1 MSKCSPKRAGA
12 RTCSNACAYFGL
24 LSLSLPP
31 DTVLAAAPITPAVVE
46 TTAPVTS
53 AAAPATEHAD
63 NKQTAAAAN
72 NTDIVRMM
80 HTLNAGPIFR
90 GNTSARKPA
99 YKK

>member
-1 MSKCSPKRAGA
+1 
-12 RTCSNACAYFGL
+12 L

-31 DTVLAAAPITPAVVE
+31 VTVLAAAPITPAVVE

-72 NTDIVRMM
+72 NTDIVRMV
-80 HTLNAGPIFR
+80 HTLNAGPNLSWKCIR
-90 GNTSARKPA
+90 AQARMQKVIRMLSR
-99 YKK
+99 